1 MASDEKTGFVIGLI
15 FILVVAW
22 ALNGVPHYDETANS
36 NELTAVMVTRPVGIR
51 PGLQEFFSP
60 QPAQRQL
67 VSQESFPQKDRK
79 IVRKAPPAQSY
90 IVQEGDTLWKIA
102 ARQLGE
108 GRRYKEITAM
118 NPGLLNNENTLA
130 VGTQLII
137 PSR

>member
-1 MASDEKTGFVIGLI
+1 MSSDEKTGFLIGLI

-22 ALNGVPHYDETANS
+22 ALNGVPHYSQTTSS
-36 NELTAVMVTRPVGIR
+36 NELTAVMVTRPAGIR

-60 QPAQRQL
+60 QPAQGQSI
-67 VSQESFPQKDRK
+67 SQESTSHKNSK
-79 IVRKAPPAQSY
+79 IVQKAPPAQSY
-90 IVQEGDTLWKIA
+90 VVQEGDTLWKIA

-108 GRRYKEITAM
+108 GRRYKEIAAM
-118 NPGLLNNENTLA
+118 NPGLLNDENTLA